1 MDILKTAYGTRNE
14 KRVVTWERATE
25 ALIAH
30 YMAQDKTKEEA
41 DAIIKPIA
49 HELFDNHLPALLK
62 YWTGV
67 GKQDYIDAV
76 NGIDIAIF
84 PDFDANARTIVVD
97 ILNQAT

>member
-1 MDILKTAYGTRNE
+1 MEILKTAYGTRNE

-49 HELFDNHLPALLK
+49 NELFDNHLPALLK

-76 NGIDIAIF
+76 NGIDSAVY
-84 PDFDANARTIVVD
+84 PAFDDDEKTIVSD
-97 ILNQAT
+97 ILNQTT